1 MKIYLFD
8 PESGIYHGEDFADD
22 SPMRLG
28 RNAVHPHTTTIV
40 PPPFRRGEVPIL
52 TVAES
57 QWQIS
62 SVCAKAAGGNGD
74 RREQASRQ
82 EGK

>member
-57 QWQIS
+57 
-62 SVCAKAAGGNGD
+62 
-74 RREQASRQ
+74 
-82 EGK
+82 